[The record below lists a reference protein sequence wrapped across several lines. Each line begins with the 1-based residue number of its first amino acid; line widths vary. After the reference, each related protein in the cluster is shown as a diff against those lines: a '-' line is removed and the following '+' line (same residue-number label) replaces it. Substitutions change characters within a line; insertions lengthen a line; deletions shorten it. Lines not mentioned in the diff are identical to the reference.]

1 MTSHLSMRG
10 AVPLSSF
17 DWRDEAAGRS
27 RSVSP
32 RQVIGM
38 IGRRRWLVGLALVL
52 GLLGAGL
59 FVATMEPRYVATA
72 QVIIDPRGLRVVERE
87 VTPNVD
93 NADAQVATVENEMRV
108 LRSSAVLDAL
118 ITRERL
124 DRDPEFVGNP
134 PGLLR
139 RARTAIADLFGAA
152 PARAPDPQRSAL
164 QALERKIAVRRAE
177 RSFVIEVTVATRD
190 PDKSARIAND
200 LVAIYTEQANK
211 TRADLARRSGASLD
225 DRLAE
230 LRAAVRKAEDKVETF
245 KSAHDL
251 VSADGTLTRDRRLR
265 DLNAQLVTARARSTE
280 AQARMEQASALNGK
294 LDGMSEAVQSQAV
307 MQLRGQIAETRRR
320 RANLANVLGPR
331 HPDLAS
337 AGREIDALQEQ
348 LDQELRRIGDA
359 ARNDY
364 RRAKQTEEE
373 LRRTVESMSRA
384 SFADSRALT
393 ELRELERE
401 AEARRTLFSQY
412 LVRSRELTEQTQVD
426 LNNIR
431 AISAAIP
438 PDQST
443 NLSKVVILALGTIIG
458 GVLGLLLAILLGVLR
473 GEARAET
480 DRESEADAA
489 RPSPTEPPSRPAGAW
504 ALRDFR

>member
-1 MTSHLSMRG
+1 MTSHTSLRG

-17 DWRDEAAGRS
+17 DWRAEPAGQA

-32 RQVIGM
+32 VMVMAMLR
-38 IGRRRWLVGLALVL
+38 RRRWLIGLMLIL
-52 GLLGAGL
+52 GLLGAVGV
-59 FVATMEPRYVATA
+59 VATMEPRYVATA

-87 VTPNVD
+87 VTPSVD

-118 ITRERL
+118 ITREKL
-124 DRDPEFVGNP
+124 DQDPEFIGNP

-139 RARTAIADLFGAA
+139 RMRSAVTDLFGASS
-152 PARAPDPQRSAL
+152 ARTPDPRRSAL

-200 LVAIYTEQANK
+200 LVSIYTEQASK

-245 KSAHDL
+245 KSQNDL

-280 AQARMEQASALNGK
+280 ALARMEQAASLHGK
-294 LDGMSEAVQSQAV
+294 LDGLSEAVQSQAV
-307 MQLRGQIAETRRR
+307 LQLRGQIAEARRR
-320 RANLANVLGPR
+320 KANLANVLGPR

-337 AGREIDALQEQ
+337 VGREIDALQDQ

-401 AEARRTLFSQY
+401 AETRRTLYSQY
-412 LVRSRELTEQTQVD
+412 LARSRELAEQTQVN
-426 LNNIR
+426 LNNVR
-431 AISAAIP
+431 AIGAAIP

-443 NLSKVVILALGTIIG
+443 NLSKVVILALGTLIG
-458 GVLGLLLAILLGVLR
+458 GVLGILAAIALGVLR
-473 GEARAET
+473 GEANPAGET
-480 DRESEADAA
+480 AGA
-489 RPSPTEPPSRPAGAW
+489 RPAATEPLREAAW
-504 ALRDFR
+504 TPRDFR

>member
-1 MTSHLSMRG
+1 MRG

-17 DWRDEAAGRS
+17 DWRAETAGQS

-32 RQVIGM
+32 AQVMGM
-38 IGRRRWLVGLALVL
+38 LRRRRWLIGFALLL
-52 GLLGAGL
+52 GLLGAVGV
-59 FVATMEPRYVATA
+59 VATMEPRYLATA

-87 VTPNVD
+87 VTPSVD
-93 NADAQVATVENEMRV
+93 NADAQIATVENEMRV
-108 LRSSAVLDAL
+108 LRSSAVFDAL
-118 ITRERL
+118 ITREGL
-124 DRDPEFVGNP
+124 DQDPEFVGNP

-139 RARTAIADLFGAA
+139 RMRGAITDVLGAA
-152 PARAPDPQRSAL
+152 PSRTPDPRRSAL
-164 QALERKIAVRRAE
+164 QALERKVAVRRAE

-245 KSAHDL
+245 KSKNDL

-280 AQARMEQASALNGK
+280 ALARMEQVTALHGK
-294 LDGMSEAVQSQAV
+294 LDGLTEAVQSQAV
-307 MQLRGQIAETRRR
+307 LQLRGQIAEARRR

-337 AGREIDALQEQ
+337 VGREIDVLQDQ
-348 LDQELRRIGDA
+348 LDQELRRIGEA

-364 RRAKQTEEE
+364 RRAKQTEEQ

-401 AEARRTLFSQY
+401 AETRRTLYSQY
-412 LVRSRELTEQTQVD
+412 LARSRELAEQTQVD
-426 LNNIR
+426 LNNVR
-431 AISAAIP
+431 AIGAAIP
-438 PDQST
+438 PDQAS
-443 NLSKVVILALGTIIG
+443 NLSKAVILALGTLIG
-458 GVLGLLLAILLGVLR
+458 GVLGILAAIALGVLR
-473 GEARAET
+473 GEASPA
-480 DRESEADAA
+480 SEAPGPRPAA
-489 RPSPTEPPSRPAGAW
+489 TEPPRETVAW
-504 ALRDFR
+504 TPRDFR